1 MVSSAS
7 LIRYSQDVVYLVH
20 QKSLVN
26 QDGMGM
32 GSYNFIAVNGNIFV
46 VALLILAIKLFSKI
60 F

>member
-1 MVSSAS
+1 MEPLVSSAG

-32 GSYNFIAVNGNIFV
+32 GSYNFIAVNGNIFCG
-46 VALLILAIKLFSKI
+46 FTSDPGY
-60 F
+60 